1 MFLFFLLVVRRFY
14 LQFKCL
20 LHQINL
26 AAHFLLI
33 LWPVAAALN
42 QLFTK
47 MREQF
52 ISSFGLIVTYTTH
65 NGQLYGLNV
74 TAF

>member
-1 MFLFFLLVVRRFY
+1 MSLFFVLVVRCFY

-26 AAHFLLI
+26 AAHFVPI
-33 LWPVAAALN
+33 LRPVAAAPN

-47 MREQF
+47 MRNQLTCMLYF
-52 ISSFGLIVTYTTH
+52 ITAHTTKQ
-65 NGQLYGLNV
+65 GQLYGLNV